1 MLHKC
6 SPVLFSTCISIISP
20 FSSAG
25 NRIRSKYYRGSHSH
39 RGIFVMRD
47 QIISFTE
54 KREFKKIPFVIRDP
68 YVPGDT

>member
-1 MLHKC
+1 MTHIN
-6 SPVLFSTCISIISP
+6 LFQ
-20 FSSAG
+20 G
-25 NRIRSKYYRGSHSH
+25 VNRLVKRGSH

-54 KREFKKIPFVIRDP
+54 KRDFKKIFFVIRDA